1 MRGGKRPGAGRP
13 KGSTISEDQKR
24 QRYQIR
30 LPQHIIK
37 WLRSQPESAGRIVE
51 RALVITY
58 RIKEPK
64 K

>member
-13 KGSTISEDQKR
+13 KGSTLPEEQKR
-24 QRYQIR
+24 QRYQMR

-37 WLRSQPESAGRIVE
+37 WLQRQPESAGRLVE
-51 RALVITY
+51 RALVMTY
-58 RIKEPK
+58 HIKEPK